1 MQNVVALPVR
11 IDADS
16 GAVNSSTVEAV
27 LPSELLSGAGRRRSR
42 QDIQPQ
48 QEAEE
53 TEETKRA
60 RLFGRTALD
69 AEDYLR
75 HAESV
80 AGLIISIDA
89 SYWSFM
95 DDGSVVVPDCSRYR
109 GKVRMHILCY
119 DLPLSIS
126 LHTFYTRSASLSR
139 GHDLE
144 ISSNQWQPCHKLMT
158 GSCIAMAGFET

>member
-1 MQNVVALPVR
+1 MPNMDSLPDQM
-11 IDADS
+11 DADA
-16 GAVNSSTVEAV
+16 GASDSRREAV
-27 LPSELLSGAGRRRSR
+27 QMSDLPSEADRRRSR
-42 QDIQPQ
+42 QDMQSE

-53 TEETKRA
+53 TDESKRA

-95 DDGSVVVPDCSRYR
+95 DDGSVVVPDSSRYR

-119 DLPLSIS
+119 DLALSIFYLTKGYSMRPWTVGTPPSYTVPLIYISTPLLESVVS
-126 LHTFYTRSASLSR
+126 LI
-139 GHDLE
+139 E
-144 ISSNQWQPCHKLMT
+144 CW
-158 GSCIAMAGFET
+158 